1 MSGRF
6 LRGSDG
12 KVRTRKNIVDETQ
25 DLTADVEALKAG
37 TNFSFPGPYA
47 NDSAASSAGVAIG
60 SAYYGPGGGIVIR
73 QT

>member
-1 MSGRF
+1 MGRF

-12 KVRTRKNIVDETQ
+12 KPRTRKNIIDETQ
-25 DLTADVEALKAG
+25 DLTADVEALKSG
-37 TNFSFPGPYA
+37 TNFSFPGPYS
-47 NDSAASSAGVAIG
+47 NDSAASSAGVAVG